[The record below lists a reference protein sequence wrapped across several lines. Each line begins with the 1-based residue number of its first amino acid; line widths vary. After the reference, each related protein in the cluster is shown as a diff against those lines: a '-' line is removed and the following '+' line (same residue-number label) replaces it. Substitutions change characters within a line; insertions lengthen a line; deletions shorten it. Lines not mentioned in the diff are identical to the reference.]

1 MYLVQPLHAQ
11 EKGGKATIILLY
23 FEIPATGWRVL
34 STVYSSVLNLPWLLW
49 LLALNTAHLLSMWLP
64 PSNRNGQCLG
74 SALSFQ
80 VPSSTEVSSQVHS
93 QRQVSQN
100 FKMCC
105 ESCRCQLWSPEPRA
119 TYGSVSRLDNYW
131 LSTVELRLSKT
142 LFHFWHEGR
151 TVLRSPVTSWG
162 DSQEK
167 GNFSSEPCWCFHRT
181 SAMTTGFWEIFF
193 CLVSKNMPM

>member
-49 LLALNTAHLLSMWLP
+49 LLALSTAHLLSMWLP

-105 ESCRCQLWSPEPRA
+105 ESCRCQLWSPEP
-119 TYGSVSRLDNYW
+119 
-131 LSTVELRLSKT
+131 ELPMVQFQGWTTTDLALWSSDSLKHC
-142 LFHFWHEGR
+142 FISDMKEG
-151 TVLRSPVTSWG
+151 
-162 DSQEK
+162 Q
-167 GNFSSEPCWCFHRT
+167 FSDPQ
-181 SAMTTGFWEIFF
+181 
-193 CLVSKNMPM
+193 